1 MAVVE
6 VHPKPIDGPWIE
18 GFVLDRHVISS
29 RPIGYVGEHMQFE
42 TTRSALGELVYQL
55 KYRNGPLTDIVE
67 TAVAFV
73 TERWNGVIDCVVPP
87 PPSLHRTKQPAV
99 LIASGVAAT
108 VGVPSLAAATVKA
121 LATSQMKNVALHE
134 RGPLLSTAIQVGT
147 DAVQGRR
154 VLLIDDLWDT
164 GSTLSRVAEVLG
176 QMGATE
182 VRALAM
188 TRTK

>member
-6 VHPKPIDGPWIE
+6 VHPVPIDGPWIE

-29 RPIGYVGEHMQFE
+29 VPIGYLGEHMQFD
-42 TTRSALGELVYQL
+42 TTRSTLGELVYQL
-55 KYRNGPLTDIVE
+55 KYRNGPLNDIVD

-73 TERWNGVIDCVVPP
+73 NERWNGVLDCVVSP

-99 LIASGVAAT
+99 LIATGIGAAL
-108 VGVPSLAAATVKA
+108 GVPAAPAAAVKA
-121 LATSQMKNVALHE
+121 TATPQMKNVPLHE
-134 RGPLLSTAIQVGT
+134 RAPLLSAAIQAGT

-154 VLLIDDLWDT
+154 VLLVDDLWET
-164 GSTLSRVAEVLG
+164 GSTLRRVAEVLG